1 MSKTWGMHTWC
12 DTHDGL
18 VVEPQ
23 NHPALRI
30 AGFAE
35 FVPQNSVATVLE
47 GTDGG
52 TWRHSEGCFTAK
64 QLHVERVAVGLKA

>member
-1 MSKTWGMHTWC
+1 MRTCC

-23 NHPALRI
+23 NHPTLRI

-35 FVPQNSVATVLE
+35 FVSQNSAAEVPE

-52 TWRHSEGCFTAK
+52 TWRHSEGCFKAK